1 MRIDTLLPQEID
13 NSRAAAGEL
22 SGERGYDGFWIG
34 ESAHDPWMQALV
46 AAETAPSC
54 HIGTAVVVAFARTP
68 MTVAHSAYDLARY
81 TRGRFVLGLGT
92 QVKPHIERRFSM
104 PWSHPADRMREYVTA
119 LRAIWAAWTGGPKL
133 DFHGRF
139 YTHDLMTPVF
149 SPGVHQWGPPPVY
162 LAAVGERM
170 LQVTGEVADGLITH
184 PFHSE
189 EYLRERIL
197 PTVAEGVAAA
207 GRRPDDVAVVA
218 SVLVATGRDAE
229 EIARSTAHVRRWL
242 SFYSSTAAYR
252 PVLEMHGWGHIHEQ
266 FRVMSRR
273 GQWQE
278 MADAFPDELVDV
290 LALVGDPK
298 DVATRLVGRYRGVV
312 DRVSLNLGPHIPPA
326 THRELLSAIDEVEPA
341 EPLVSGG

>member
-13 NSRAAAGEL
+13 QSRL
-22 SGERGYDGFWIG
+22 SARILGGADGYDGFWIG

-46 AAETAPSC
+46 AAETAPDT
-54 HIGTAVVVAFARTP
+54 HIGTAVVIAFARTP

-81 TRGRFVLGLGT
+81 SRGRFVLGLGT

-119 LRAIWAAWTGGPKL
+119 LRAIWAAWAGEQKL

-149 SPGVHQWGPPPVY
+149 SPAGHEWGPPPVY
-162 LAAVGERM
+162 LAAVGEGM
-170 LQVTGEVADGLITH
+170 LRVCGEVADGLITH

-189 EYLRERIL
+189 DYLRQRIL
-197 PTVAEGVAAA
+197 PAVSEGAETA
-207 GRRPDDVAVVA
+207 GRKPGDVAVVA
-218 SVLVATGRDAE
+218 SVLVATGRDAD

-242 SFYSSTAAYR
+242 SFYSSTPAYR
-252 PVLEMHGWGHIHEQ
+252 PVLDMHGWGHIHDDL
-266 FRVMSRR
+266 RAMSRR

-278 MADAFPDELVDV
+278 MADSFPDELVDL
-290 LALVGDPK
+290 LALVGEPG
-298 DVATRLVGRYRGVV
+298 DVAARLVARYSGVA
-312 DRVSLNLGPHIPPA
+312 DRVSLNLGPESA
-326 THRELLSAIDEVEPA
+326 GETHRELVAAIRTA
-341 EPLVSGG
+341 GTR